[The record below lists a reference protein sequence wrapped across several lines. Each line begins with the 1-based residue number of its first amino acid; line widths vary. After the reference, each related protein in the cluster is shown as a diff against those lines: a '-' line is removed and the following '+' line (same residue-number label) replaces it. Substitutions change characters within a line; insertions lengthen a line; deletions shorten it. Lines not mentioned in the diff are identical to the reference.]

1 VVVDELL
8 LDRPVVAFN
17 VGVYLRAAGIGEV
30 LLYPVLTQ
38 LFIKLA

>member
-8 LDRPVVAFN
+8 LDGPVVAFN
-17 VGVYLRAAGIGEV
+17 VGVELRAAGIGEV

-38 LFIKLA
+38 LLIKLA